1 MEVKK
6 MSSLLDKYFTK
17 KLKKCINKLLIK
29 WYIDFKYIENNKYVR
44 LAIKKKIY
52 NDDQYEVI
60 FSFFKDDAF
69 IILCSQKE
77 LEEYIKNQ
85 VEGYFDSL
93 K

>member
-1 MEVKK
+1 

-17 KLKKCINKLLIK
+17 KLKKCIDNVLLK
-29 WYIDFKYIENNKYVR
+29 WNIDYKYISYNDYVN
-44 LAIKKKIY
+44 LAIKKRIY
-52 NDDQYEVI
+52 NDEQYEVI

>member
-1 MEVKK
+1 MN
-6 MSSLLDKYFTK
+6 SLLDKYFTK
-17 KLKKCINKLLIK
+17 KLKKCINKILIN
-29 WYIDFKYIENNKYVR
+29 WYIDFKYIENNNYVK

-52 NDDQYEVI
+52 NDEQYEVI

-69 IILCSQKE
+69 SIICRQKE

-85 VEGYFDSL
+85 VEGYFNSL